1 MAPTRTR
8 PEHGEPQGFPRLERV
23 ILGLLIAECRHPWAI
38 GEIEREIGGESSN
51 VPPAIHRLKEA
62 GLLHAWD
69 EFVCPTRAS
78 MHAHGIMQSEDAD
91 SAFEHGW
98 ERRVFV
104 LLLASSDGLPEQEVL
119 RELAAQDDAAQ
130 LAVTDALNR
139 LDGAGLVDRTDE
151 RAAASQAGVRF
162 DRTMTL

>member
-1 MAPTRTR
+1 M
-8 PEHGEPQGFPRLERV
+8 
-23 ILGLLIAECRHPWAI
+23 ILGLLVGEYRHPWAV

-51 VPPAIHRLKEA
+51 VPPAIDRLKEA
-62 GLLHAWD
+62 GLLHSWD
-69 EFVCPTRAS
+69 ELVCPTHAS
-78 MHAHGIMQSEDAD
+78 MHAHEIMQSEDAA
-91 SAFEHGW
+91 SALEHGW

-104 LLLASSDGLPEQEVL
+104 LLLASTDGLPEHKVL

-139 LDGAGLVDRTDE
+139 LDGAGLVDRRDG